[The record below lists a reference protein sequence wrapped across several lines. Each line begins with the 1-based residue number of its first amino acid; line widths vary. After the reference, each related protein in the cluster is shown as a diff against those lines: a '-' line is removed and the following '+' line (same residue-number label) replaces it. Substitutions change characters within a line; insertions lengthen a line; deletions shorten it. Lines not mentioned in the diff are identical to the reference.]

1 MRYAIHT
8 LLARTAHAQ
17 RNFLR
22 PHLKELGLSPGQ
34 SKALRELAALG
45 PLSQRELA
53 EYYEINPAAV
63 SRMLDALERNGFVT
77 RRRDQASRRRDLV
90 EITEKGRAAHG
101 QWEERCQELE
111 CVMLSDFTAE
121 ERRQF
126 CDYLARAHRNLHSTK
141 EDRRNCRRSSFCQ

>member
-1 MRYAIHT
+1 
-8 LLARTAHAQ
+8 
-17 RNFLR
+17 
-22 PHLKELGLSPGQ
+22 
-34 SKALRELAALG
+34 
-45 PLSQRELA
+45 
-53 EYYEINPAAV
+53 
-63 SRMLDALERNGFVT
+63 MLDALERNGFVT

-141 EDRRNCRRSSFCQ
+141 EDHR